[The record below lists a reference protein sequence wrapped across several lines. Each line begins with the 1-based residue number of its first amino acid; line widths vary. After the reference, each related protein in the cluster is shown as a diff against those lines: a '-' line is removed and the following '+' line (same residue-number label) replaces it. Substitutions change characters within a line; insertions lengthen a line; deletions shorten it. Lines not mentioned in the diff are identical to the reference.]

1 MKTTFKLM
9 ILALIGQSSLI
20 HAATRSEQEMGLG
33 SFIFF
38 GFLALILVFQAIP
51 GLLLFVA
58 MLKGLCS
65 PLTTRLVTISHRS
78 ENLR

>member
-9 ILALIGQSSLI
+9 ILALIGQASLV
-20 HAATRSEQEMGLG
+20 HAAARAEQEMGLG
-33 SFIFF
+33 GFIFL

-51 GLLLFVA
+51 GLLLFVS
-58 MLKGLCS
+58 MLKGLSS
-65 PLTTRLVTISHRS
+65 PLTTRLATITHRS